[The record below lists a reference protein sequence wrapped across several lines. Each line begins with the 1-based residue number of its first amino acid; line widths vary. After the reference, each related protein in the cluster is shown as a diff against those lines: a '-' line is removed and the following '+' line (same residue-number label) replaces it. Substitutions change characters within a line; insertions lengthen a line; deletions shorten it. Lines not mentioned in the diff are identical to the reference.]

1 MMTVEEVID
10 KLKENA
16 NSKSLEGMSHFGI
29 EVSQRLGVSIPNLR
43 KLAKEIGKDHKL
55 ALELWKTGISEARI
69 LASMLGEPEKLTE
82 KQMEDWVKDFNSWD
96 VCDQT
101 CLNLFEKSPIVLKK
115 IHDWSKRDEEFVKR
129 TAYALIACLVWHDKK
144 MPDEDIMK
152 FFPLIKN
159 GADDN
164 RNFVRKAVNWALR
177 NIGKRNLNLNKEA
190 IKLAKEIKGTSN
202 NSFLSRNKYNE

>member
-10 KLKENA
+10 KLKANA
-16 NSKSLEGMSHFGI
+16 NSKSLEGMSHFGV

-115 IHDWSKRDEEFVKR
+115 NHDWSKRDEEFVKR
-129 TAYALIACLVWHDKK
+129 AAYALIACLVWHDKK
-144 MPDEDIMK
+144 MSDEDIMI
-152 FFPLIKN
+152 FFH
-159 GADDN
+159 
-164 RNFVRKAVNWALR
+164 
-177 NIGKRNLNLNKEA
+177 
-190 IKLAKEIKGTSN
+190 
-202 NSFLSRNKYNE
+202 